1 MARKS
6 EVILGDLAQALVD
19 AGVPVRRND
28 PVPADVAGGSV
39 VTLHDG
45 DPGEPEVTLS
55 PLMYHYEHLADLDV
69 IVSGADRDAVFDG
82 ICQSISSAL
91 AADRTLGGLC
101 DWVEARAPKPSD
113 LYVAGGAAIKAA
125 TIQILLVYST
135 SDPLA

>member
-6 EVILGDLAQALVD
+6 ETVLLALT
-19 AGVPVRRND
+19 AGLEHVGLSLRRND
-28 PVPADVAGGSV
+28 PVPAEMMGGAV
-39 VTLHDG
+39 IILHDG

-69 IVSGADRDAVFDG
+69 IVSGADRDTVFDG

-101 DWVEARAPKPSD
+101 DWIEARAPKPSD